1 VSGDAPRPGRVVAH
15 YGRSALVEEAAGA
28 LSLCTWRRRAGRVY
42 CGDRVRWRPTGPGQ
56 GVIEAV
62 EPRRNLLSRADAR
75 GRLHPTAANVDRV
88 VVVVAPRPEPG
99 ELTIDRYLVAA
110 AQADAEP
117 LVLVNKWDL
126 VEAAGDAARWRARLA
141 PYEAAGVAVLAASA
155 HTGAGLEALRAALR
169 DGTSILVGQSGVGKS
184 SLVKALLPDLE
195 VRIGALSAASG
206 QGRHTTTTTTLY
218 HLPEGGDL
226 IDSPGV
232 REFGLGPLEPRT
244 VQRGFPEIE
253 RAAAGCRFADCTHT
267 VEPDCAVRAAAEA
280 GRIPPSRY
288 EAYRRL
294 LEQAAG
300 RN

>member
-1 VSGDAPRPGRVVAH
+1 MSGAAQRPGRVVAH
-15 YGRSALVEEAAGA
+15 YGRSALVEDEAGA
-28 LSLCTWRRRAGRVY
+28 LSLCTWRRRAGPVY
-42 CGDRVRWRPTGPGQ
+42 CGDRVRWRPTAPGQ

-99 ELTIDRYLVAA
+99 GLTIDRYLVAA
-110 AQADAEP
+110 AQAGAEP
-117 LVLVNKWDL
+117 LILVNKWDL
-126 VEAAGDAARWRARLA
+126 VEAAGAADAWTERLA
-141 PYEAAGVAVLAASA
+141 PYRRAGFPVLTASA
-155 HTGAGLEALRAALR
+155 HTGGGVDALRRALAA
-169 DGTSILVGQSGVGKS
+169 GTAILVGQSGVGKS
-184 SLVKALLPDLE
+184 SLVKALLPDLS
-195 VRIGALSAASG
+195 VRIGALSQASG

-232 REFGLGPLEPRT
+232 REFGLGPLEPRA
-244 VQRGFPEIE
+244 VQAGFPEI
-253 RAAAGCRFADCTHT
+253 RAEAAGCRFADCTHT
-267 VEPDCAVRAAAEA
+267 VEPGCAVRAAAEA
-280 GRIPPSRY
+280 GRVPRVRY

-294 LEQAAG
+294 LAQVAG